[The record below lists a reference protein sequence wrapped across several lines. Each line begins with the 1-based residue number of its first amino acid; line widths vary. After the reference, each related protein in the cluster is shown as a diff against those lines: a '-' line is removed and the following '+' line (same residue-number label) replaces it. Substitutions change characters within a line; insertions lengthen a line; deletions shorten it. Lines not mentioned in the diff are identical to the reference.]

1 MPTVQYPAPYQ
12 RNGHGYAKGWRR
24 MNTSNV
30 VKNNDGTVALGGNVA
45 ATGPITSTLIS
56 FKEVTGNLV
65 PGPRS
70 RSGTAIVMGSTSLF
84 NNQQV
89 GNYMVKGGS
98 HMSTLANVANTTLN
112 TPTRLSSFNPGIHS
126 LLWRTSR
133 NIASWDLLTGQ
144 PTYNTIATVFAY
156 FGTDN
161 AANPTSAVPGRLY
174 YLATGLTPTSDTYK
188 VRYLW

>member
-1 MPTVQYPAPYQ
+1 MPTIIYPQPYF
-12 RNGHGYAKGWRR
+12 RAGHGYSRGWRP
-24 MNTSNV
+24 MNTSNAI
-30 VKNNDGTVALGGNVA
+30 KNNDGTVALGGNVA
-45 ATGPITSTLIS
+45 TTGPITSTLIS
-56 FKEVTGNLV
+56 FPSLTGNLV
-65 PGPRS
+65 PGPRA
-70 RSGTAIVMGSTSLF
+70 RSGTVAPIPAGLF

-98 HMSTLANVANTTLN
+98 HMTTLANVANTILN
-112 TPTRLSSFNPGIHS
+112 SPARLSSFNPGIHS
-126 LLWRTSR
+126 LIWRTSR
-133 NIASWDLLTGQ
+133 NIASWNLLTGQ
-144 PTYNTIATVFAY
+144 PTYNTIATVFSY